1 MIEKIQAASGLTENQ
16 IDEFWEGEII
26 RKRHRFGLGNL
37 ATPSWERLQLEKP
50 LRGLQQPSQVKLKD
64 DPAKTKPY

>member
-16 IDEFWEGEII
+16 IDEFWEG
-26 RKRHRFGLGNL
+26 KSSASGTGLV
-37 ATPSWERLQLEKP
+37 WQLEKP